1 MLIIVLCV
9 TKYLILDIYLHRKL
23 LYTLDTMSKK
33 ALKIILSFIII
44 TTFSC
49 SQFRK
54 ELSQMKELKE
64 EISKEYDIENIKINI
79 TNHQDKEQVLNILI
93 GDSKFNNYNTRNKQ
107 KLAFEIGKL
116 AFKVYNPSDIILGKL
131 TFEKESNYGLVK
143 TSNSNSYKMK

>member
-1 MLIIVLCV
+1 
-9 TKYLILDIYLHRKL
+9 
-23 LYTLDTMSKK
+23 
-33 ALKIILSFIII
+33 
-44 TTFSC
+44 
-49 SQFRK
+49 
-54 ELSQMKELKE
+54 MKELKE

-79 TNHQDKEQVLNILI
+79 TNQDKEQVLNILI

-143 TSNSNSYKMK
+143 TSSSNSYKMK